1 MKKYPTY
8 TLIDTSYIPTYEE
21 YVEDCSSRDVEP
33 QGENSSDYW
42 DFVAEYHVY
51 DWDDFKSNLKY
62 SKEANAPVL
71 VSGKLGLWD
80 GTHTIYPMKCDS
92 LIDAI
97 QKCANSAD
105 NIKVE
110 VDCGVIH
117 VYAYHH
123 DGVNN
128 FDIHKI
134 SKKGLKV
141 IDNWRN
147 GRSETEEIKK
157 YWISKFNG
165 YLF

>member
-21 YVEDCSSRDVEP
+21 YVEDCSSRGVEP

-42 DFVAEYHVY
+42 NFVAEYHVY
-51 DWDDFKSNLKY
+51 DWDDLKSNLKH

-71 VSGKLGLWD
+71 ITGKLGLWD
-80 GTHTIYPMKCDS
+80 GIHTIYPMKWNS
-92 LIDAI
+92 LIGAI
-97 QKCANSAD
+97 QRCANSAD

-110 VDCGVIH
+110 ADCGVIH

-123 DGVNN
+123 DGINK
-128 FDIHKI
+128 FDIYKL

-141 IDNWRN
+141 TGNWYN
-147 GRSETEEIKK
+147 GTSETEEVKK
-157 YWISKFNG
+157 YLISKFNG

>member
-1 MKKYPTY
+1 MRKYPTY
-8 TLIDTSYIPTYEE
+8 TLIDTSHIPTYEE
-21 YVEDCSSRDVEP
+21 YVEDCSLNNVEP

-42 DFVAEYHVY
+42 GFVSQCYEYDF
-51 DWDDFKSNLKY
+51 DDFKSNLSY
-62 SKEANAPVL
+62 SKEANVPVL
-71 VSGKLGLWD
+71 VTGKLGLWD
-80 GTHTIYPMKCDS
+80 GTHTIVPVRVENLVS
-92 LIDAI
+92 AI

-110 VDCGVIH
+110 ADCGVIH

-123 DGVNN
+123 DGTNK
-128 FDIHKI
+128 FDIYKL

-141 IDNWRN
+141 TGNWYN
-147 GRSETEEIKK
+147 GTSETEEVKK